1 MLPDK
6 AQAGGGGL
14 DDFLRALVANFAVV
28 GTVFALWTLA
38 QEWLHRHRRPVR
50 QVALGTFMGLS
61 AIATIV
67 FAVEGQPGVLL
78 DLRSAP
84 LAIAGLFGGPL
95 AAGIA
100 AALTG
105 SFRFAV
111 GGAGAV
117 HGLISIGIAT
127 LIGVIVHLMLN
138 GRPPRALHVI
148 VVAAAIAVA
157 SLLITLTV
165 PALNDALRAMAT
177 PAAALIFVATLLAGF
192 VVTRGEARSAER
204 DLMSEALTR
213 SPEYFYIKD
222 RASRFV
228 AANLHVAQNAGYHK
242 PEELIGKTD
251 FDLTDSTRAAQLRE
265 EEQQIMRTGQP
276 LLGHKE
282 RLVGAD
288 GRERWFLTSKVALHN
303 SDGEAIGIA
312 GTTRDITEQQQLEA
326 ELTDSR
332 NLLSYAVNEMS
343 DGLAMFDR
351 NGILVY
357 CNERYQSLFPLTR
370 DIRQPGAH
378 IRDILMRVVETGEQL
393 NLGDPEVWL
402 QVVSGSLGKPSEEQV
417 NLFDGRWLLVKTQPT
432 AEGAAMVVISD
443 ITSVKQ
449 TEGEL
454 RSLTTELKL
463 LAETDGLTGLMNRR
477 SFDVRFAEELDRSQL
492 ERRNL
497 SLVMF
502 DVDWFKSYNDTLG
515 HPAGDECL
523 RVVGRCLRMALLRD
537 GDLAA
542 RYGGEE
548 FVAILPNTDEPSAL
562 VVAERVC
569 GALAELRLPHPAAPS
584 RTVSLSAGVASYA
597 ADETRRSA
605 GQLLSRADEA
615 LYDAKAAGRNRVMGW
630 KPRDTTRAA
639 R

>member
-1 MLPDK
+1 V
-6 AQAGGGGL
+6 
-14 DDFLRALVANFAVV
+14 DDFLHALVANFAVV

-50 QVALGTFMGLS
+50 QFALGTFMGLS
-61 AIATIV
+61 AMATIV

-95 AAGIA
+95 AAAIA

-105 SFRFAV
+105 SYRIAV
-111 GGAGAV
+111 GGAGTV
-117 HGLISIGIAT
+117 HGLISIGIVA

-138 GRPPRALHVI
+138 GRTPRALHI
-148 VVAAAIAVA
+148 VGVASAIALV
-157 SLLITLTV
+157 SLLTALTV
-165 PALNDALRAMAT
+165 PALTEALRAMAV
-177 PAAALIFVATLLAGF
+177 PAAALIFVATLLAAF
-192 VVTRGEARSAER
+192 VVTRGGARSDER
-204 DLMSEALTR
+204 DLMSAALTR

-228 AANLHVAQNAGYHK
+228 AANLHVAQNAGYAQ
-242 PEELIGKTD
+242 PEDLIGKTD
-251 FDLTDSTRAAQLRE
+251 FDLTDADRARQLLE

-276 LLGHKE
+276 MLGRKE
-282 RLVGAD
+282 RLVDAT

-312 GTTRDITEQQQLEA
+312 GTTRDITEQQKLEA
-326 ELTDSR
+326 ALTDSR

-351 NGILVY
+351 NGVLVY
-357 CNERYQSLFPLTR
+357 CNERYQSLFPLTGDSR
-370 DIRQPGAH
+370 KPGVH

-402 QVVSGSLGKPSEEQV
+402 QVVSGSLGKQSEEQV
-417 NLFDGRWLLVKTQPT
+417 NLFDGRWLLIKTRPT
-432 AEGAAMVVISD
+432 EEGAAMVVISD

-477 SFDVRFAEELDRSQL
+477 SFDVRFAEELERSQL
-492 ERRNL
+492 EKRAV

-523 RVVGRCLRMALLRD
+523 RVVGRCLRMALLRH

-548 FVAILPNTDEPSAL
+548 FVAILPDTDEASAL
-562 VVAERVC
+562 IVGDRVRL
-569 GALAELRLPHPAAPS
+569 ALTELKLPHPAAPG
-584 RTVSLSAGVASYA
+584 RLVTLSGGVASYA
-597 ADETRRSA
+597 AGETRRSA

-615 LYDAKAAGRNRVMGW
+615 LYEAKAGGRNRVMSW
-630 KPRDTTRAA
+630 KPRNTA
-639 R
+639 RVVG

>member
-1 MLPDK
+1 MH
-6 AQAGGGGL
+6 
-14 DDFLRALVANFAVV
+14 ALVANFAVV

-38 QEWLHRHRRPVR
+38 QEWLHQHRRPVR
-50 QVALGTFMGLS
+50 QLALGIFMGLS
-61 AIATIV
+61 AMATIV

-95 AAGIA
+95 AASIA
-100 AALTG
+100 AVLTG
-105 SFRFAV
+105 SYRLAV
-111 GGAGAV
+111 GGAGMV
-117 HGLISIGIAT
+117 HGLISIGIVA
-127 LIGVIVHLMLN
+127 LIGVIVHLVLN
-138 GRPPRALHVI
+138 GRTPRAVHI
-148 VVAAAIAVA
+148 IGVAAAIALV
-157 SLLITLTV
+157 SLLTTLTV
-165 PALNDALRAMAT
+165 PALTDALRTMAA

-204 DLMSEALTR
+204 DLMSAALTR

-228 AANLHVAQNAGYHK
+228 ALNLNVARNAGYDK
-242 PEELIGKTD
+242 PEELIGRSD
-251 FDLTDSTRAAQLRE
+251 FDLTDKQRAEELMQEERE
-265 EEQQIMRTGQP
+265 IMRTGQP
-276 LLGHKE
+276 VLGRKE
-282 RLVGAD
+282 RLVDAD

-312 GTTRDITEQQQLEA
+312 GTTRDITEQQRLEA

-332 NLLSYAVNEMS
+332 NLLNYAVNEMS

-351 NGILVY
+351 NGYLVY
-357 CNERYQSLFPLTR
+357 CNERYQSLFPLTGDAR
-370 DIRQPGAH
+370 KPGAH
-378 IRDILMRVVETGEQL
+378 IRDILLRVVQTGEQL

-402 QVVSGSLGKPSEEQV
+402 QVVSGSLSKPSEEQV
-417 NLFDGRWLLVKTQPT
+417 NLFDGRWLLIQTRPT
-432 AEGAAMVVISD
+432 EEGAAMVVISD
-443 ITSVKQ
+443 ITTVKQ

-477 SFDVRFAEELDRSQL
+477 SFDLRLVEELERSQL
-492 ERRNL
+492 EKRAL

-523 RVVGRCLRMALLRD
+523 RVVGRCLKMALLRH

-548 FVAILPNTDEPSAL
+548 FVAILPDTGEDSAL
-562 VVAERVC
+562 LVADRVRL
-569 GALAELRLPHPAAPS
+569 ALAELKLPHPGAAG
-584 RTVSLSAGVASYA
+584 RTVTLSAGVANYA

-615 LYDAKAAGRNRVMGW
+615 LYEAKAGGRNRVTAW
-630 KPRDTTRAA
+630 KPRDAA
-639 R
+639 RIVG

>member
-1 MLPDK
+1 LH
-6 AQAGGGGL
+6 
-14 DDFLRALVANFAVV
+14 ALVANFAVV

-50 QVALGTFMGLS
+50 QFALGTFMGLS
-61 AIATIV
+61 AMATIV

-95 AAGIA
+95 AAMIA

-105 SFRFAV
+105 SYRIAV
-111 GGAGAV
+111 GGAGMV
-117 HGLISIGIAT
+117 HGLISIGIVA
-127 LIGVIVHLMLN
+127 LIGVIVHLVLN
-138 GRPPRALHVI
+138 GRPPKALHV
-148 VVAAAIAVA
+148 VGVASAIALV
-157 SLLITLTV
+157 SLLTTLTL
-165 PALNDALRAMAT
+165 PALTEALRAMAA

-204 DLMSEALTR
+204 DLLSAALTR

-228 AANLHVAQNAGYHK
+228 AANLHVAQNAGLQQ
-242 PEELIGKTD
+242 PEQLIGKTD
-251 FDLTDSTRAAQLRE
+251 FDLTDPGRASQLLE
-265 EEQQIMRTGQP
+265 EEQQILRTGQP
-276 LLGHKE
+276 VLGRKE
-282 RLVGAD
+282 RLIDAA
-288 GRERWFLTSKVALHN
+288 GRTRWFLTSKVALHN
-303 SDGEAIGIA
+303 ADGEAIGIA
-312 GTTRDITEQQQLEA
+312 GTTRDITEQQRLEA

-351 NGILVY
+351 NGVLVY
-357 CNERYQSLFPLTR
+357 CNERYQSLFPLTGEVR
-370 DIRQPGAH
+370 KPGAH

-417 NLFDGRWLLVKTQPT
+417 NLFDGRWLLIKTQPT
-432 AEGAAMVVISD
+432 EEGAAMVVISD

-477 SFDVRFAEELDRSQL
+477 SFDVRFAEELERGQL
-492 ERRNL
+492 EKRDF

-502 DVDWFKSYNDTLG
+502 DVDWFKSYNDSLG

-523 RVVGRCLRMALLRD
+523 RVVGRCLRMALLRH

-548 FVAILPNTDEPSAL
+548 FVAILPDADEDSAL
-562 VVAERVC
+562 VVADRVRL
-569 GALAELRLPHPAAPS
+569 ALAELRLPHPAAPG
-584 RTVSLSAGVASYA
+584 RIVTVSAGVASYA
-597 ADETRRSA
+597 ANDMRRSA

-615 LYDAKAAGRNRVMGW
+615 LYDAKAAGRNRVLGW
-630 KPRDTTRAA
+630 KPRDTA
-639 R
+639 RVVS